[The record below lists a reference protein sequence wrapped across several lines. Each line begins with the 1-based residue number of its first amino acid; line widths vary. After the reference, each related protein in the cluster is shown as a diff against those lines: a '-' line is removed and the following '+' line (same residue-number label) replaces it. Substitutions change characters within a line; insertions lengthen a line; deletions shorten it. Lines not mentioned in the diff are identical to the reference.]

1 MDPDDLRLDVPAHFD
16 DSDADAQVHP
26 IARLLF
32 SGRTNAEAF
41 GKAQQWVS
49 EHNVL
54 MQDVSWKH
62 MSNEPEPIVLSI
74 FFYFEDESGPERTAG
89 T

>member
-1 MDPDDLRLDVPAHFD
+1 MDPDLCLDVPAHFD

-32 SGRTNAEAF
+32 SARTNAEAF

-49 EHNVL
+49 AHNVFL
-54 MQDVSWKH
+54 LDVSWDYA
-62 MSNEPEPIVLSI
+62 SDEPEPITLSI
-74 FFYFEDESGPERTAG
+74 YFRFDDESEPERAAG